1 MLSAQHGTLFN
12 HADAPSNFPATFTGF
27 ELFASAGFVTAIPD
41 YIGFG
46 VSENIIHPYYDAQ
59 LSGTAVADMLK
70 GVKYYLQKEK
80 INISSRLFL
89 LGYSEG
95 GYVTMAAQKEIET
108 HPEDNL
114 SITAAAEGAGGYDL
128 TGMLSTIATTPIY
141 AEPSYLAFILQSYN
155 TTYDWKRPY
164 TDFFQEPY
172 AGRIP
177 TLLNGTKSQ
186 SEINAGLTTST
197 AALFNPTFLANLQNP
212 TAEPVLKQ
220 AIQNNSFLNW
230 VPKSPT
236 RLYHG
241 TADVTVFYQTTVTT
255 YNRFKA
261 AGATNVEF
269 IPIPNGNHQTSI
281 DPMLSNALAW
291 FQSLDK

>member
-1 MLSAQHGTLFN
+1 
-12 HADAPSNFPATFTGF
+12 
-27 ELFASAGFVTAIPD
+27 
-41 YIGFG
+41 
-46 VSENIIHPYYDAQ
+46 
-59 LSGTAVADMLK
+59 MLK

-80 INISSRLFL
+80 ISISNRLFL
-89 LGYSEG
+89 LGYSKG

-108 HPEDNL
+108 HPEHNL

-128 TGMLSTIATTPIY
+128 TGMLTTSATTPAY
-141 AEPSYLAFILQSYN
+141 ADPSYLAFILQSYN
-155 TTYDWKRPY
+155 TTYSWNRPY

-177 TLLNGTKSQ
+177 TLLNGTKAQ

-197 AALFNPTFLANLQNP
+197 AALFNPTFLANLLNP
-212 TAEPVLKQ
+212 MAEPVLKQ

-241 TADVTVFYQTTVTT
+241 TADVTVYYQTSETT

-281 DPMLSNALAW
+281 DPMLANALAW
-291 FQSLDK
+291 FSVAG